1 MKKPAIRYELEYYDH
16 CSPPGWELFK
26 TYSAT
31 AEKQA
36 RREFEAR
43 NRDYPGEYRLYRVER
58 KMLKARKVK

>member
-1 MKKPAIRYELEYYDH
+1 MKKPASRYELEWKSFDYE
-16 CSPPGWELFK
+16 WELLK

-43 NRDYPGEYRLYRVER
+43 NRNYPGEYRLYRVER